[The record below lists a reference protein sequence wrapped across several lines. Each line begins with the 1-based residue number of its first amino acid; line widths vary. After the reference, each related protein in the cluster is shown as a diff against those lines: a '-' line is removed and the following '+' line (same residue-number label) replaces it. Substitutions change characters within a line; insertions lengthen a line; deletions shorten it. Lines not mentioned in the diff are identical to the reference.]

1 MPSIRLNRGFAI
13 VIGVSSK
20 RQSLKKQTMILRLEL
35 IIHIQAASGI
45 GRETSLIL
53 AEAGAAGV
61 LLADINE
68 AGARE
73 AVEESKTLAT
83 DPNYQAFAVKVDV
96 TDATSVKSMV
106 DRAVEKFGR
115 IDYCVNSAGVSYHDR
130 LGRKPFWHWLL
141 N

>member
-1 MPSIRLNRGFAI
+1 
-13 VIGVSSK
+13 
-20 RQSLKKQTMILRLEL
+20 MILRLKL
-35 IIHIQAASGI
+35 IIHIQAASG
-45 GRETSLIL
+45 IL

-68 AGARE
+68 AGAME

-115 IDYCVNSAGVSYHDR
+115 IDYCVNSAGVSYYGR
-130 LGRKPFWHWLL
+130 LRRKPFWHWLGT
-141 N
+141 